1 MVRLFFIVSA
11 SIVMTAWSGASHT
24 LAHFLST
31 HIPLLFPPGSSRSN
45 STSLSVPEFAYALI
59 QGVLSPPEA
68 EMAWLGACMAG
79 ADGWLNICVGIAR
92 G

>member
-1 MVRLFFIVSA
+1 MNVRPGIS
-11 SIVMTAWSGASHT
+11 TT

-31 HIPLLFPPGSSRSN
+31 HIPLLFPPVFVTSMSSRSA
-45 STSLSVPEFAYALI
+45 STSLTSSDFAYALI
-59 QGVLSPPEA
+59 QGVLTPPDA

-79 ADGWLNICVGIAR
+79 ADGWLNICVGLAR

>member
-1 MVRLFFIVSA
+1 MIARVGISN
-11 SIVMTAWSGASHT
+11 T

-31 HIPLLFPPGSSRSN
+31 HIPLLFPPGSIAPLRPNPFPVTVSES
-45 STSLSVPEFAYALI
+45 PYALI
-59 QGVLSPPEA
+59 QGVISPPEA

-79 ADGWLNICVGIAR
+79 ADGWLNICVGVAR